1 MSGIQLGLIG
11 SFPTPVTG
19 AFESIAT
26 VTATGGETSF
36 TFSSIPS
43 TFTHLQ
49 IRGKAQ
55 LSGASGPASL
65 QLRLNSNTG
74 SNYAMHFLR
83 GNGSTTY
90 AQGNASSTRILLD
103 AAVFSNG
110 AGDYFGSSIVDIHDY
125 ANTSKNKTIRY
136 FAGCD
141 SNQNNGGQVT
151 LGSGLFMV
159 TDAITSIEIARDG
172 GSQTFQSG
180 TIFSLYGI
188 KGA

>member
-1 MSGIQLGLIG
+1 MPILGIVASSIQNAIANA
-11 SFPTPVTG
+11 SS
-19 AFESIAT
+19 FESIAT
-26 VTATGGETSF
+26 ATAAGGETSF

-55 LSGASGPASL
+55 YNNANGPAQL

-74 SNYAMHFLR
+74 SNYAMHFFR

-125 ANTSKNKTIRY
+125 ANTSKNKTVRY

-141 SNQNNGGQVT
+141 SNNTKSGQVS
-151 LGSGLFMV
+151 LGSGVFIS
-159 TDAITSIEIARDG
+159 TSAISSIEIAVDG
-172 GSQTFQSG
+172 SYTFQSG
-180 TIFSLYGI
+180 TVFSLYGI
-188 KGA
+188 KA

>member
-1 MSGIQLGLIG
+1 MPILGIVASSIQNAIANA
-11 SFPTPVTG
+11 SS
-19 AFESIAT
+19 FESIAT
-26 VTATGGETSF
+26 ATAAGGETSF

-55 LSGASGPASL
+55 YNNANGPAQL

-74 SNYAMHFLR
+74 SNYAMHFFR

-125 ANTSKNKTIRY
+125 ANTSKNKTVRY

-141 SNQNNGGQVT
+141 SNNTNSGQVS
-151 LGSGLFMV
+151 LGSGLFIS
-159 TDAITSIEIARDG
+159 TSAISSIEIAVDG
-172 GSQTFQSG
+172 SYTFQSG
-180 TIFSLYGI
+180 TVFSLYGI